1 MGLSRP
7 QYQNVTS
14 GHIWPINVVEWED
27 FNETIRDVSAGEH
40 ILEAVTARALLDLA
54 FQDASAFTLTRYG

>member
-1 MGLSRP
+1 M
-7 QYQNVTS
+7 
-14 GHIWPINVVEWED
+14 VEWED